1 MINLSVILNWYGH
14 SEILKI
20 TPLTLRRNLG
30 PFRNIKEKA
39 TKKSSVTLVYV
50 QAASRS
56 GGQLLL
62 SAVLIKTKDADSHFA
77 RVASMA
83 LLYATGRPLLIYVF
97 FFVFPSKM
105 SHTLQR
111 F

>member
-1 MINLSVILNWYGH
+1 MSKFETVPKY
-14 SEILKI
+14 LKKK
-20 TPLTLRRNLG
+20 TRR
-30 PFRNIKEKA
+30 
-39 TKKSSVTLVYV
+39 KKSSVTLVYT
-50 QAASRS
+50 QAANRS

-83 LLYATGRPLLIYVF
+83 LLYATGRPLLIYAI
-97 FFVFPSKM
+97 FFVFLSKM
-105 SHTLQR
+105 LHTLLR